1 MQGKGIIHGR
11 ASALRNKRTAGRF
24 CGKPHPNGFPPDS
37 SRPRLD
43 ADPSMVDSTAVY
55 LAHMTDELAKLAHGA
70 GLDLLSYLLDMA
82 RLEAATCARAGAL
95 EFPRRNEV

>member
-1 MQGKGIIHGR
+1 
-11 ASALRNKRTAGRF
+11 
-24 CGKPHPNGFPPDS
+24 
-37 SRPRLD
+37 
-43 ADPSMVDSTAVY
+43 MVDSTAVY